1 MIAGIFWICVLLI
14 LYTYALYPALLWLF
28 ARIFP
33 AQIATPAQD
42 SQFLPTVTLLISA
55 YNEEAVIARK
65 LENSLTLDYPQE
77 KLQIL
82 VAVDGQEDNTKA
94 IVDSYASRG
103 VELSFSPQRTGKI
116 NAIHRAILA
125 ARADIIVLTD
135 ANTYFEQPALRRLV
149 APLADPSVGAVSGAK
164 VIASQGDSLAHSEG
178 LYWKYESFIKKQE
191 SRLGSCTGVCG
202 EIFALRK
209 DLFEPPPPRVI
220 NDDFY
225 IAMQILRKGYR
236 VVYTPNALTVE
247 KMSLSANDE
256 GVRRARIVAG
266 RYQALWMGTRIL
278 PLKQPGLIWQ
288 VVSHKFLRP
297 LVPFAMLGALLAN
310 LIAVI
315 SPVNTAATPLLRL
328 TGPIAWICLLL
339 QAAFYCLALWGI
351 LKPQSDHGTT
361 VVEKILYLPA
371 FFVNSNLA
379 AVSGLVM
386 YLAGRQTNLWQ
397 RVARRE
403 D

>member
-1 MIAGIFWICVLLI
+1 MPSIAPSC
-14 LYTYALYPALLWLF
+14 
-28 ARIFP
+28 
-33 AQIATPAQD
+33 
-42 SQFLPTVTLLISA
+42 
-55 YNEEAVIARK
+55 
-65 LENSLTLDYPQE
+65 
-77 KLQIL
+77 
-82 VAVDGQEDNTKA
+82 
-94 IVDSYASRG
+94 
-103 VELSFSPQRTGKI
+103 RTSGF
-116 NAIHRAILA
+116 
-125 ARADIIVLTD
+125 IVLTD

-191 SRLGSCTGVCG
+191 SQVAAAPVYAGRSSRSAKICSNRRRRASSMM
-202 EIFALRK
+202 IFISHANSAQGL
-209 DLFEPPPPRVI
+209 
-220 NDDFY
+220 
-225 IAMQILRKGYR
+225 R

-256 GVRRARIVAG
+256 GCAG
-266 RYQALWMGTRIL
+266 RGLWQTLPGALDGYADPAAETAWLDLAG
-278 PLKQPGLIWQ
+278 
-288 VVSHKFLRP
+288 VSHKFMRP

-315 SPVNTAATPLLRL
+315 FPVNAAATPLLRL
-328 TGPIAWICLLL
+328 AGPIAWICLLL

-351 LKPQSDHGTT
+351 LKPQSDHGIT

-379 AVSGLVM
+379 AVTGLVM